1 MEGGRH
7 TDEGD
12 ITSSEL
18 AAVEEDA
25 NMLFRVCEKE
35 HSDTLHIHTYIGVP
49 VLICENR
56 IHKVY
61 IRGT

>member
-1 MEGGRH
+1 MVEDGRH

-35 HSDTLHIHTYIGVP
+35 HSDTLHIHT
-49 VLICENR
+49 
-56 IHKVY
+56 
-61 IRGT
+61 